1 MRKVVMFLFFI
12 LSFYFVFAGSEIDSS
27 FLIRNTVVPDS
38 YSPPFINYIYNF
50 IWVAIVFIFILFRMK
65 KSSNEKVSKVK
76 KKRKVKI
83 KSKKK

>member
-1 MRKVVMFLFFI
+1 MFLFFI

-50 IWVAIVFIFILFRMK
+50 IWVAIVFIFIFILFRMK